1 MSRYTCNAHPDADIC
16 CPNWP
21 TNFNYKNCEVFSKI
35 LLSHEALEDLSYP
48 NDESPSMGVFAP
60 DFLGDASPNNW
71 WTPIQIFVD
80 DNDPAVEGD
89 DLNFHRGK
97 IAVKITYD
105 PAQDDQGDWFIFDGT
120 NPAEIDQVIELVCF
134 HISALKDHSKHIR
147 PFVIEGLRADSFD
160 VWPERLTETFIGGDV
175 DHKDVVNLT
184 MWQMLDLLNADR
196 DAPLG
201 FDKKWPDGK
210 TSGEPWE
217 PYHSD
222 WKDGFSDWFQDTGA
236 LNLAADL
243 SSQAGLDAWLAHMI
257 ETDLADKPN
266 PDWGGVFGMF
276 FSADDL
282 PLDYLV
288 AVDQYNEAVKYGD
301 DISKTYGGKE

>member
-1 MSRYTCNAHPDADIC
+1 MSLYTCNAHPDADIC

-21 TNFNYKNCEVFSKI
+21 TNFNYKNCEVFSKL
-35 LLSHEALEDLSYP
+35 LLSHEALADISYS

-60 DFLGDASPNNW
+60 EFLGDASPNNW

-89 DLNFHRGK
+89 DADFHRGK
-97 IAVKITYD
+97 ISVKITYD
-105 PAQDDQGDWFIFDGT
+105 PAQDNDGDWFTFDGT
-120 NPAEIDQVIELVCF
+120 NPAEVETIIELVAF

-147 PFVIEGLRADSFD
+147 PFVIEGLRAESFKEL
-160 VWPERLTETFIGGDV
+160 PERLTETLIEGDA
-175 DHKDVVNLT
+175 DHKSVVNLT

-196 DAPLG
+196 APL
-201 FDKKWPDGK
+201 DWSPYSTDWHDGW
-210 TSGEPWE
+210 TDLLE
-217 PYHSD
+217 
-222 WKDGFSDWFQDTGA
+222 DTGYY
-236 LNLAADL
+236 NLAADL
-243 SSQAGLDAWLAHMI
+243 SSQAGLDAWLAHMV
-257 ETDLADKPN
+257 ETDLADMPN

-288 AVDQYNEAVKYGD
+288 AVEQYEAAVRYGD
-301 DISKTYGGKE
+301 HINKTDGGEDQ

>member
-1 MSRYTCNAHPDADIC
+1 MTVYTCNAHPDADIC

-21 TNFNYKNCEVFSKI
+21 TSFNYKNCEVFSKL
-35 LLSHEALEDLSYP
+35 LLSHEALADISYS

-80 DNDPAVEGD
+80 DIDPAVEGD
-89 DLNFHRGK
+89 DADFHRGR
-97 IAVKITYD
+97 ISVKITYD
-105 PAQDDQGDWFIFDGT
+105 PAQDDKGDWFTFDGT
-120 NPAEIDQVIELVCF
+120 NPAEVDQVIELVAF

-147 PFVIEGLRADSFD
+147 PFVIEGLRADAFD
-160 VWPERLTETFIGGDV
+160 GWPERLTETFIGGDV

-196 DAPLG
+196 DG
-201 FDKKWPDGK
+201 FLIDAHNKP
-210 TSGEPWE
+210 SGETWV

-222 WKDGFSDWFQDTGA
+222 WADGFGEWFIDTGYY
-236 LNLAADL
+236 NLAADL
-243 SSQAGLDAWLAHMI
+243 SSQAGLDAWLAHMVK
-257 ETDLADKPN
+257 TDLADKPD

-276 FSADDL
+276 FASKDL
-282 PLDYLV
+282 PMNYSK
-288 AVDQYNEAVKYGD
+288 AVELYEDAVGYGD
-301 DISKTYGGKE
+301 YINKTYAEEN